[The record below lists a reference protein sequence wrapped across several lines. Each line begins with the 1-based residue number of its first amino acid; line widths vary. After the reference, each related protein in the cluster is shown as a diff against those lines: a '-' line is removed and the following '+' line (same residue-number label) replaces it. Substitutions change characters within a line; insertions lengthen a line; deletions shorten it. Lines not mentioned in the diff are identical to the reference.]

1 MTIRHV
7 YPLSALA
14 GDYARALAGVAVTGG
29 PLLLGSPGSVMI
41 WVLGTLAA
49 LFAAFGLRTGL
60 RQLAPIEVS
69 ERGISAAGP
78 FGAAIDWESLSVLRL
93 HYYSLRRGRTRGDLG
108 QGWMQAT
115 VSGGGRKIGFDSA
128 LEGFATVLRRVK
140 IEAEKR
146 GIVLDADTRHNLDS
160 LDAFEK
166 AAP

>member
-1 MTIRHV
+1 MTARHT
-7 YPLSALA
+7 YPFSALA
-14 GDYARALAGVAVTGG
+14 GDYARAAGGMTLTGG

-60 RQLAPIEVS
+60 RQLAPIELS

-78 FGAAIDWESLSVLRL
+78 FGAAIEWERLSVLRL
-93 HYYSLRRGRTRGDLG
+93 HYYSLRRGKTRNDLD

-115 VSGGGRKIGFDSA
+115 VTGGGRRIRFDSA
-128 LEGFATVLRRVK
+128 LGGFTTVVRRIAT
-140 IEAEKR
+140 EAEQR
-146 GIVLDADTRHNLDS
+146 GVVLDEDTRHNLGS
-160 LDAFEK
+160 LDRMAG